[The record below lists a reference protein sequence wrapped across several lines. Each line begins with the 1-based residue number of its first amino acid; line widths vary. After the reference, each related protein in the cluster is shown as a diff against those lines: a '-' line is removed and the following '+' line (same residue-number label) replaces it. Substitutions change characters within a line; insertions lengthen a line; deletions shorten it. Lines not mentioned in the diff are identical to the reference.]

1 MGKIMLDVIFDLSA
15 VQLTVLIIA
24 AMLIGVNKTAI
35 PGLGVLPVVMLTL
48 VFETRMST
56 GVQLGM
62 LALADI
68 VAVAYYRK
76 QADWKILLR
85 LLPWALA
92 GIALGSV
99 ILRFIPTDGAIMKRT
114 IGAVVLV
121 LMVLSMIRKRLAPEQ
136 IPGGIGWAGFY
147 GIMLGSTTQLAN
159 AAGPISSIYFLA
171 MKLPKEKYLGCCA
184 WFFLILNWIKL
195 PVFAFEGRVTLDSV
209 KLDLCMLP
217 FIIFGGFLGIVLLK
231 KMPQKIFETIIQLLV
246 LVASLRLLWG

>member
-1 MGKIMLDVIFDLSA
+1 MWETFYSLSA
-15 VQLTVLIIA
+15 MQLSVLIVA
-24 AMLIGVNKTAI
+24 AMRIGINTTAI

-62 LALADI
+62 LAMADI

-92 GIALGSV
+92 GIAVGSV
-99 ILRFIPTDGAIMKRT
+99 ILRFIPTEGAVMKRM
-114 IGAVVLV
+114 IGGIVLA
-121 LMVLSMIRKRLAPEQ
+121 LMVLSIIRKRLAPEK
-136 IPGGIGWAGFY
+136 IPNGLGWSGFY
-147 GIMLGSTTQLAN
+147 GILLGSTTQLAN

-171 MKLPKEKYLGCCA
+171 MKLPKDKYLGCCA

-195 PVFAFEGRVTLDSV
+195 PVFALEGRVTWESV

-217 FIIFGGFLGIVLLK
+217 FIILGGFLGIVLLRK
-231 KMPQKIFETIIQLLV
+231 LPQKVFEAIIQILV
-246 LVASLRLLWG
+246 VVASVRLLWG

>member
-1 MGKIMLDVIFDLSA
+1 MLDVITSLDA
-15 VQLTVLIIA
+15 TQLVVLIIA

-56 GVQLGM
+56 GIQLGM
-62 LALADI
+62 LAMADV

-85 LLPWALA
+85 LLPWALG

-99 ILRFIPTDGAIMKRT
+99 ILRFIPTDGVVMKRT
-114 IGAVVLV
+114 IGGIVLA
-121 LMVLSMIRKRLAPEQ
+121 LMALSFIRKKLDPEK
-136 IPGGIGWAGFY
+136 IPSGIGWSGFY
-147 GIMLGSTTQLAN
+147 GILLGSTTQLAN
-159 AAGPISSIYFLA
+159 AAGPVSSIYFLS

-195 PVFAFEGRVTLDSV
+195 PVFAFEGRVTLESV

-217 FIIFGGFLGIVLLK
+217 FIILGGFLGIVLLQK
-231 KMPQKIFETIIQLLV
+231 LPQKIFENIIQVLV
-246 LVASLRLLWG
+246 VVASLRLLWG

>member
-1 MGKIMLDVIFDLSA
+1 MSDVITSLDA
-15 VQLTVLIIA
+15 TQVAVLIIA

-56 GVQLGM
+56 GIQLGM
-62 LALADI
+62 LAMADV

-99 ILRFIPTDGAIMKRT
+99 ILRFIPTDGAVMKRT
-114 IGAVVLV
+114 IGGIVLA
-121 LMVLSMIRKRLAPEQ
+121 LMVLSFIRKKLDPEK
-136 IPGGIGWAGFY
+136 IPNGIGWSGFY
-147 GIMLGSTTQLAN
+147 GILLGSTTQLAN

-195 PVFAFEGRVTLDSV
+195 PVFVFERRVTWQSV
-209 KLDLCMLP
+209 QLDLCMLP
-217 FIIFGGFLGIVLLK
+217 FIIAGGVLGIVLLRK
-231 KMPQKIFETIIQLLV
+231 LPQKIFENIIQALV
-246 LVASLRLLWG
+246 IIASLRLLWG